1 MSNKKDFNRICRKF
15 LYCKSVF
22 PASSNTGRV
31 PYDKPPFV
39 FIKVQSAHQIIRLLG
54 VNVFSTLARHGLHK
68 KRVSLTCLSRFKEP
82 QIAQYGRV
90 LRAMTI
96 SSLSIT
102 QAVSVISSP
111 SCQLNW
117 VRISLGITI
126 LPKVSI
132 LRVIPTSFVSSTAV
146 SFSILFCMMIKTTS
160 LELEP
165 YLPAVSLQLV
175 QP

>member
-15 LYCKSVF
+15 PYCKSVF
-22 PASSNTGRV
+22 SASSNTGRA
-31 PYDKPPFV
+31 PSDYS
-39 FIKVQSAHQIIRLLG
+39 SAFG

-132 LRVIPTSFVSSTAV
+132 LRVIPTSFVSFTAV

>member
-1 MSNKKDFNRICRKF
+1 MRYVQQKGLQQNLSKICF
-15 LYCKSVF
+15 YQGTVS
-22 PASSNTGRV
+22 PSDYSSA
-31 PYDKPPFV
+31 F
-39 FIKVQSAHQIIRLLG
+39 G

-146 SFSILFCMMIKTTS
+146 SFSILFCMLFCMMIKTTS

-165 YLPAVSLQLV
+165 YLLAVSLQLV